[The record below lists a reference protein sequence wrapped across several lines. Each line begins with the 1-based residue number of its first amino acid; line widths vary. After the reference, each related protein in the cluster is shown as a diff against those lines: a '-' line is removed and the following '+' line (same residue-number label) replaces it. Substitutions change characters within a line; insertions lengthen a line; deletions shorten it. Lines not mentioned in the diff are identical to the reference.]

1 MFNRFG
7 SCALLLTEKIT
18 LYKELRGLLKEDY
31 VPTITDIFKAKGTVQ
46 GLGFENTC
54 SAWIQFLSI

>member
-1 MFNRFG
+1 
-7 SCALLLTEKIT
+7 LLTEKIT